1 MLGLGTT
8 QTEINGRAGDL
19 ARSFQRSFD
28 QVAMLKSFLDA
39 TPDAN
44 LVAMGFLQ
52 SEVTVLKSAVT
63 DLAQFSTIW
72 TGQQPLAAPKD
83 FTVFVRQLWGIG
95 AF

>member
-1 MLGLGTT
+1 
-8 QTEINGRAGDL
+8 
-19 ARSFQRSFD
+19 
-28 QVAMLKSFLDA
+28 
-39 TPDAN
+39 
-44 LVAMGFLQ
+44 
-52 SEVTVLKSAVT
+52 VTVLKSAVT